1 MGVTPFTDTGLLWN
15 SKHANT
21 GLKLLPHPTAP
32 GASTLFWATV
42 RECHLTDGID
52 AAGFESPVGVASPGV
67 GSLIDKLLGRTKK
80 DPSPP
85 PTPPPPT
92 PPPTPQ
98 LASIAVADP
107 STLPPGAMAVVG
119 ATVNLT
125 AAASVDTT
133 VQAAS
138 TNPAALTVE
147 SVTVPVGHSS
157 APLLVN
163 VLEGGASVQVSVTL
177 GAQMLQATI
186 VTG

>member
-1 MGVTPFTDTGLLWN
+1 LWCGSGLRCRAKRRR
-15 SKHANT
+15 SH
-21 GLKLLPHPTAP
+21 
-32 GASTLFWATV
+32 
-42 RECHLTDGID
+42 RDD
-52 AAGFESPVGVASPGV
+52 AGGSESPVGVAFPGV
-67 GSLIDKLLGRTKK
+67 GSLIDRLLGRTKK
-80 DPSPP
+80 DP
-85 PTPPPPT
+85 PPPPP

-98 LASIAVADP
+98 LTSIAVVDP

-125 AAASVDTT
+125 AAVSADTT
-133 VQAAS
+133 VEAVS

-147 SVTVPVGHSS
+147 SVTVPVGQSS